1 MGVKVMVKRFQLDK
15 GAATKLEEAMA
26 MREAMGKNV
35 DKDLE
40 LLAEHLEASN
50 KPSALVSMK
59 LDSLR
64 KGFNVGHCIYSREAP
79 LPGNQ
84 APGIEGVFD
93 KRDRRKGRGMGY
105 TDEELDRRFASQ
117 AENLPGVQLMDE
129 ETARRLV
136 AAERQEYESKL
147 KENRSGKSD
156 RRRRSHSQGRSES
169 RSRRRSRSRERLH
182 GREQSSHARLEK
194 RDRKR

>member
-1 MGVKVMVKRFQLDK
+1 VKRFQLDK

-40 LLAEHLEASN
+40 LLSEHLEASN

-117 AENLPGVQLMDE
+117 TENLPGVQLMDE

>member
-93 KRDRRKGRGMGY
+93 RRDKRRGRGMGY

-117 AENLPGVQLMDE
+117 AESTTSAQLMDE
-129 ETARRLV
+129 ETARRMI
-136 AAERQEYESKL
+136 AAERQEYEAKL
-147 KENRSGKSD
+147 KASHKSKSHRQNRS
-156 RRRRSHSQGRSES
+156 RSQRRSES
-169 RSRRRSRSRERLH
+169 RGGRRSRSRERTRC
-182 GREQSSHARLEK
+182 RERSGSRTRFE
-194 RDRKR
+194 RRNRW